1 MGTTCVY
8 SRCLGLSKRLSH
20 PIWVCLKIRYP
31 KIRCLILFNHL
42 IIILPRFF
50 LKNPSQLEIYRTH
63 ITHITHKMFS
73 HFLQCSAQ
81 NGAACRCCP
90 QGIPGRT
97 GSARSAAPM
106 LYPQWP
112 ARRERPRERRCPRSL
127 LEASA
132 TARAGVP
139 REPRQQRLCFLP
151 RFGMDGDVTGD
162 SSNNWVSY
170 QLLWKN
176 GIYWELCGGSSGS
189 ILTYDTFSIL
199 FLHLWA

>member
-127 LEASA
+127 LGASA

-170 QLLWKN
+170 QLL
-176 GIYWELCGGSSGS
+176 
-189 ILTYDTFSIL
+189 
-199 FLHLWA
+199 